1 MSIETT
7 STGGAP
13 LERVITPMPKSLV
26 AAIKDYRWERRLES
40 RAGAVRELL
49 ELGLDAARQRRALSA
64 EQVEGDSSP
73 APKVRAKPA
82 PAHVGA

>member
-7 STGGAP
+7 SNGGPA
-13 LERVITPMPKSLV
+13 LERVITPMSQSLV

-49 ELGLDAARQRRALSA
+49 ELGLEAARQRRVLDDGVDKT
-64 EQVEGDSSP
+64 E
-73 APKVRAKPA
+73 AP
-82 PAHVGA
+82 